1 MVVLSIVLLST
12 GTAAY
17 LIPDTDYIANWRT
30 PKFVGTPE
38 FDYIVFVVASFCGGG
53 LLVEFGFGRI
63 KFIEGNKAL
72 QRLQVPW
79 NAFRLIFYASGGI
92 ILLAYVIWLKLL
104 LSGGLSIHNIAA
116 GLNGEEGASYAI
128 RTEGETLPGVTTL
141 VQMEMGFF
149 IIGSILVFK
158 FGFRHSIFRFI
169 LPMFVVFVVAYLR
182 SKLWSERLAVM
193 EISIPA
199 IILCFRL
206 ASSEKWPLWQRISA
220 AAAPLAGPPLVFV
233 FFSIAEYSRS
243 WLSYYSESQNSFLM
257 FSFMRLTGYYVT
269 ALNNGAALVELMHH
283 YSVPFHTLD
292 WFWRFPI
299 IKALFPYK
307 AIANAEPW
315 DDYHELLTRLANPE
329 FNNPSGVFVVR
340 LDYGYTGGLF
350 AWCAMGAVAMLLYR
364 SFVKGNLP
372 GLLLYPF
379 FFVGLLESP
388 RILYWPLS
396 RCFPTWVL
404 LLFVLALALFTSQ
417 TLRKGPIVREGLIRR
432 PKSMLNPAS
441 RDLTRL

>member
-1 MVVLSIVLLST
+1 
-12 GTAAY
+12 
-17 LIPDTDYIANWRT
+17 
-30 PKFVGTPE
+30 VGNPE
-38 FDYIVFVVASFCGGG
+38 FLYIVFVVMAFDGGG
-53 LLVEFGFGRI
+53 LLVTLGFGRV
-63 KFIEGNKAL
+63 KYLESDKLL
-72 QRLQVPW
+72 QGLRIPW
-79 NAFRLIFYASGGI
+79 NALRILFYGSGVV
-92 ILLAYVIWLKLL
+92 ILLAYLIWLKLL
-104 LSGGLSIHNIAA
+104 LSGGLSIANIAA
-116 GLNGEEGASYAI
+116 GLNGAEGASYDI

-141 VQMEMGFF
+141 VQMEMGFV
-149 IIGSILVFK
+149 ILGLILAFK
-158 FGFRHSIFRFI
+158 FGFKRSVFRYYA
-169 LPMFVVFVVAYLR
+169 PMLIVLVVAYLR

-193 EISIPA
+193 EIMIPA
-199 IILCFRL
+199 IVLCFRL
-206 ASSEKWPLWQRISA
+206 ASTERWKLWQRVFT
-220 AAAPLAGPPLVFV
+220 AAAPLAAPPLVFA
-233 FFSIAEYSRS
+233 FFSVAEYSRS
-243 WLSYYSESQNSFLM
+243 WLSYYSQTQSSFLM

-350 AWCAMGAVAMLLYR
+350 AWFAIGVVAMLLYR
-364 SFVKGNLP
+364 SFVKGKLA

-379 FFVGLLESP
+379 FFIGLLESP

-404 LLFVLALALFTSQ
+404 LLFFLALTVFTSQ
-417 TLRKGPIVREGLIRR
+417 AIRKRPTIREGLIRS
-432 PKSMLNPAS
+432 PKPSPSPAPGA
-441 RDLTRL
+441 LTRL